1 LTKTAPL
8 LASVALLAACGRA
21 IATSSVS
28 ESQLAPPDALQ
39 CVMKQ
44 FDQLGFQRTM
54 YDKDELRTSARKVN
68 PKITF
73 SNVQFRKTWDRL
85 EVQVRTGTKGTDVN
99 VTATTVAEYFSQN
112 ALNYNYLP
120 PTDEVKQ
127 AAQMLQQACS
137 AAASPPASPTP
148 ASQP

>member
-1 LTKTAPL
+1 
-8 LASVALLAACGRA
+8 
-21 IATSSVS
+21 
-28 ESQLAPPDALQ
+28 
-39 CVMKQ
+39 
-44 FDQLGFQRTM
+44 M

-85 EVQVRTGTKGTDVN
+85 EVQVRPGAKGTDVN

-120 PTDEVKQ
+120 PSDDVKQ
-127 AAQMLQQACS
+127 AAQAIQSACS
-137 AAASPPASPTP
+137 TPSAAPAAPSST
-148 ASQP
+148 QP